1 MEAICDTYY
10 GWETSEVVE
19 PAGVAQDLE
28 AEEA

>member
-10 GWETSEVVE
+10 GQEPGGTFELASVVL
-19 PAGVAQDLE
+19 DLE